1 MDNLKEYNSASS
13 NGKLK
18 ATIIILII
26 LLLACF
32 GLLVYTYNSFK
43 DQEQELTVSIEERV
57 SVTSQYE
64 NLLSDYESLETSNDT
79 LSAKLSLQEEKIK
92 ALIAE
97 LKTVKANNHAEIDKY
112 KKELKTLRDI
122 MKGFIHQID
131 SLNTL
136 NIQLTEE
143 NKQIK
148 EQYNT
153 AKNENKELSQKYE
166 DANTKVVLA
175 SVIKAINMNVEA
187 YNQKGKLTT
196 RAKKTKRLGINF
208 ALDENVIAPV
218 GIKKLFIRITDPNDH
233 VLMSNEQNM
242 FNFEGEQIAYS
253 SVREVEYNGIVTP
266 AIVYFEVT
274 GSELLEGDYKVDIFC
289 DGNMIGSSITQLK

>member
-1 MDNLKEYNSASS
+1 MDNLKEFNSASHGGR
-13 NGKLK
+13 NK

-32 GLLVYTYNSFK
+32 GLLVYTYYSFK
-43 DQEQELTVSIEERV
+43 DQEQELTVAIEERV

-64 NLLSDYESLETSNDT
+64 NLLLDYESLETTNDT
-79 LSAKLSLQEEKIK
+79 LSAKLSIEQEKIK
-92 ALIAE
+92 TLIAE
-97 LKTVKANNHAEIDKY
+97 LKSVKANNKAEINKY

-153 AKNENKELSQKYE
+153 AKIENKQLSQKYE
-166 DANTKVVLA
+166 DANTKVAIA
-175 SVIKAINMNVEA
+175 SVIKAINLNVEA
-187 YNQKGKLTT
+187 FNPKGKLTT
-196 RAKKTKRLGINF
+196 KAKKTKRLGINF
-208 ALDENVIAPV
+208 ALDENPIAPV
-218 GIKKLFIRITDPNDH
+218 GIKKVYIRITDPNDH

-242 FNFEGEQIAYS
+242 FGFEGEQIAYS
-253 SVREVEYNGIVTP
+253 SVREIDYDGNVTP
-266 AIVYFEVT
+266 AVVYFEIT
-274 GSELLEGDYKVDIFC
+274 GPELLEGDYKVDVFC